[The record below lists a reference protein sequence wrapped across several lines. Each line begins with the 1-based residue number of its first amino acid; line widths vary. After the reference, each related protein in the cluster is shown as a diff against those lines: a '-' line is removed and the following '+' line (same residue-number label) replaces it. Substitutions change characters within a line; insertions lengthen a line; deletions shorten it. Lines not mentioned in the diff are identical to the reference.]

1 MLFGI
6 WFGYL
11 FLWFFADPMFP
22 QLFQRFIAA
31 KDEKSLNTTVVLYPL
46 ITTFLFFLTVSIGV
60 LGRHT
65 FPNLTPAESDAIFP
79 LLLQRYAGVF
89 VSTLLITG
97 SLAALMST
105 MDSQLLTLTSLITVD
120 FVHFKKREVLKEK
133 GVIVLL
139 GALGF
144 LIAVKPPQ
152 TILDFISKT
161 TFNGLAVLAPTV
173 IGGLYWKRSNR
184 YAAAASIVAGEGL
197 VLAFY
202 FNVLSAP
209 GILPVVPILAATAVV
224 FIVVSLLST
233 APGENTGI
241 VAPVQPGI
249 WPWVLVFSGL
259 FILGNDFWAWNREPV
274 FVIGLPLWV
283 WYYVGLGVILSLVFK
298 VFVLREVKGREPK
311 GPRKA
316 VKPT

>member
-1 MLFGI
+1 
-6 WFGYL
+6 
-11 FLWFFADPMFP
+11 
-22 QLFQRFIAA
+22 
-31 KDEKSLNTTVVLYPL
+31 
-46 ITTFLFFLTVSIGV
+46 
-60 LGRHT
+60 
-65 FPNLTPAESDAIFP
+65 
-79 LLLQRYAGVF
+79 
-89 VSTLLITG
+89 
-97 SLAALMST
+97 
-105 MDSQLLTLTSLITVD
+105 
-120 FVHFKKREVLKEK
+120 
-133 GVIVLL
+133 VLL

-173 IGGLYWKRSNR
+173 IGGLYWKRANR

-202 FNVLSAP
+202 FNVLSVP
-209 GILPVVPILAATAVV
+209 GILPVVPVLAATTVV

-241 VAPVQPGI
+241 VAPVRPGI

-259 FILGNDFWAWNREPV
+259 FILGNDFWAWKREPLLV
-274 FVIGLPLWV
+274 VGLPLWV
-283 WYYVGLGVILSLVFK
+283 WYYVGLGVILSLVYR
-298 VFVLREVKGREPK
+298 VFVLREAKGCEPK
-311 GPRKA
+311 GSRKA